1 MFIQETQLDPGKG
14 KKERKKEKKSSR
26 YKQLKM
32 EKIQVSL
39 TGWR

>member
-14 KKERKKEKKSSR
+14 EKKEKEKKSSR